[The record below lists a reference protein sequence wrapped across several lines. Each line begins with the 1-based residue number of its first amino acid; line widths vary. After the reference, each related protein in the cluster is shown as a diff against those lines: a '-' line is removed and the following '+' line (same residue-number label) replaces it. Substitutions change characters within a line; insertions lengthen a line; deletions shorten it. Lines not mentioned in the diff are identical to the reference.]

1 MGIGPEQGGYHPVIG
16 SAIDCDDLAL
26 NAAVHVDLSR
36 SFSLDNMQFALIDRW

>member
-26 NAAVHVDLSR
+26 NAAVHDVD
-36 SFSLDNMQFALIDRW
+36 